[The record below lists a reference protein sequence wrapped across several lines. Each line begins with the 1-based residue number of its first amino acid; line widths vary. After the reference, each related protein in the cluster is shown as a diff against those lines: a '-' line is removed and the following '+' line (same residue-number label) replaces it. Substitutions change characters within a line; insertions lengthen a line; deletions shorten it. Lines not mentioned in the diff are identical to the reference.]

1 MTRAWQIARLA
12 GRDLWHDR
20 LVTLCMVA
28 TLVAVIAPLLLLF
41 GLKHGVVS
49 AMQDELMRDPRN
61 LEIRMLSSGSY
72 DQAWIDEVAQRPDA
86 GFVVGMT
93 RSLNTQADFI
103 HSANRFLENVEV
115 LPTAVGDPLLEGVD
129 VSALGGAG
137 VVFSAQA
144 AQRLEVQPG
153 STLRMRIAR
162 RLNGVNQ
169 QAVVALSVVAVLPGR
184 AYERAGAF
192 VSPGLLRDMEWYR
205 DGYAVASMGAADGR
219 PMAEAGVRFARAR
232 VYARDLDAVE
242 SLEKSLVDQRIETS
256 SRLAEIRNVKAI
268 NQLLTTVFSVI
279 SITAIL
285 GCVAALAGAFLANVR
300 RKRRDIATLRLLGL
314 GSGAI
319 AALLA
324 MQAIALTVV
333 AMGVG
338 LLIYALGSAAFNN
351 LLHGVSAS
359 GQFASQI
366 TPLHGALAFMLALG
380 VALLA
385 SLAGAINAKRIQPA
399 ESLRE
404 I

>member
-1 MTRAWQIARLA
+1 MKRAWQIVRLA
-12 GRDLWHDR
+12 GWDLWHDR
-20 LVTLCMVA
+20 LVTLCMIA

-72 DQAWIDEVAQRPDA
+72 DQSWIDGLAKRADA

-103 HSANRFLENVEV
+103 HNANRFLENVEV

-129 VSALGGAG
+129 VSALAGGG

-144 AQRLEVQPG
+144 AQRLDIQPG
-153 STLRMRIAR
+153 ATLRMRIAR

-169 QAVVALSVVAVLPGR
+169 QAVVALTVLAVLPGR

-192 VSPGLLRDMEWYR
+192 VSPDLLRDMEWYR
-205 DGYAVASMGAADGR
+205 DGYAVASMGAEDGR
-219 PMAEAGVRFARAR
+219 PTAEASVRFARAR

-242 SLEKSLVDQRIETS
+242 SLEKSLVDQRVETS

-268 NQLLTTVFSVI
+268 NHLLTTVFSVI

-314 GSGAI
+314 GSAEI
-319 AALLA
+319 ATLLA
-324 MQAIALTVV
+324 IQAFGLTVV

-338 LLIYALGSAAFNN
+338 LLIYVLGSAAFNN
-351 LLHGVSAS
+351 LLSGVKAS
-359 GQFASQI
+359 GQFASQV
-366 TPLHGALAFMLALG
+366 TPLHCALAFMLALG
-380 VALLA
+380 VAMLA
-385 SLAGAINAKRIQPA
+385 SLAGAVSAKRIQPA

>member
-1 MTRAWQIARLA
+1 MI
-12 GRDLWHDR
+12 
-20 LVTLCMVA
+20 A

-72 DQAWIDEVAQRPDA
+72 DQSWIDGLAKRADA

-103 HSANRFLENVEV
+103 HNANRFLENVEV

-129 VSALGGAG
+129 VSALAGGG

-144 AQRLEVQPG
+144 AQRLDIQPG
-153 STLRMRIAR
+153 ATLRMRIAR

-169 QAVVALSVVAVLPGR
+169 QAVVALTVLAVLPGR

-192 VSPGLLRDMEWYR
+192 VSPDLLRDMEWYR
-205 DGYAVASMGAADGR
+205 DGYAVASMGAEDGR
-219 PMAEAGVRFARAR
+219 PTAEASVRFARAR

-242 SLEKSLVDQRIETS
+242 SLEKSLVDQRVETS

-268 NQLLTTVFSVI
+268 NHLLTTVFSVI

-314 GSGAI
+314 GSAEI
-319 AALLA
+319 ATLLA
-324 MQAIALTVV
+324 IQAFGLTVV

-338 LLIYALGSAAFNN
+338 LLIYVLGSAAFNN
-351 LLHGVSAS
+351 LLSGVKAS
-359 GQFASQI
+359 GQFASQV
-366 TPLHGALAFMLALG
+366 TPLHCALAFMLALG
-380 VALLA
+380 VAMLA
-385 SLAGAINAKRIQPA
+385 SLAGAVSAKRIQPA

>member
-1 MTRAWQIARLA
+1 
-12 GRDLWHDR
+12 
-20 LVTLCMVA
+20 
-28 TLVAVIAPLLLLF
+28 
-41 GLKHGVVS
+41 
-49 AMQDELMRDPRN
+49 
-61 LEIRMLSSGSY
+61 MLSSGSY
-72 DQAWIDEVAQRPDA
+72 DQSWIDGLAKRADA

-103 HSANRFLENVEV
+103 HNANRFLENVEV

-129 VSALGGAG
+129 VSALAGGG

-144 AQRLEVQPG
+144 AQRLDIQPG
-153 STLRMRIAR
+153 ATLRMRIAR

-169 QAVVALSVVAVLPGR
+169 QAVVALTVLAVLPGR

-192 VSPGLLRDMEWYR
+192 VSPDLLRDMEWYR
-205 DGYAVASMGAADGR
+205 DGYAVASMGAEDGR
-219 PMAEAGVRFARAR
+219 PTAEASVRFARAR

-242 SLEKSLVDQRIETS
+242 SLEKSLVDQRVETS

-268 NQLLTTVFSVI
+268 NHLLTTVFSVI

-314 GSGAI
+314 GSAEI
-319 AALLA
+319 ATLLA
-324 MQAIALTVV
+324 IQAFGLTVV

-338 LLIYALGSAAFNN
+338 LLIYVLGSAAFNN
-351 LLHGVSAS
+351 LLSGVKAS
-359 GQFASQI
+359 GQFANQV
-366 TPLHGALAFMLALG
+366 TPLHCALAFMLALG
-380 VALLA
+380 VAMLA
-385 SLAGAINAKRIQPA
+385 SLAGAVSAKRIQPA